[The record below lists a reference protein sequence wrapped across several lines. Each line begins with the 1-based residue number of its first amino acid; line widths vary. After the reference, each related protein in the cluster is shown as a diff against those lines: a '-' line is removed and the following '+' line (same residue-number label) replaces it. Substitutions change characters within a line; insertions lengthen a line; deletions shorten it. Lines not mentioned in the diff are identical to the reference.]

1 MPYTKEQVQAA
12 VGAGLA
18 MTDPKSQAPVPMCF
32 AAGALILHQL
42 LLQVG
47 NGSLAL
53 VPVAPPKDPKAPNPP
68 AKPPG
73 TPNSKKK
80 CCGNKRA
87 VKNAIRAVKK

>member
-1 MPYTKEQVQAA
+1 MDYTKGQVQAA
-12 VGAGLA
+12 VAAGLA
-18 MTDPKSQAPVPMCF
+18 MTNPESQQPVPMCF

-42 LLQVG
+42 LLSVG

-53 VPVAPPKDPKAPNPP
+53 VPTAPPKDPKAPNPP

-80 CCGNKRA
+80 KASKRLR
-87 VKNAIRAVKK
+87 AIKKK

>member
-1 MPYTKEQVQAA
+1 MATYTKEQVQAA

-18 MTDPKSQAPVPMCF
+18 MTDPKSQQPVPMCF

-42 LLQVG
+42 LLEVG
-47 NGSLAL
+47 NGSLAI
-53 VPVAPPKDPKAPNPP
+53 VGTTPPKDSKKPNPP

-80 CCGNKRA
+80 KVKSKRLR
-87 VKNAIRAVKK
+87 AIKKK

>member
-1 MPYTKEQVQAA
+1 MATYTKEQVQAA

-42 LLQVG
+42 LLEVG
-47 NGSLAL
+47 NGSLTIIGTT
-53 VPVAPPKDPKAPNPP
+53 PPKDPKKPNPP

-80 CCGNKRA
+80 TVKSKRLR
-87 VKNAIRAVKK
+87 AIKKK